1 DYLCGAPV
9 ECRSQCRWSDQFYRP
24 DCTAY
29 CPAFISPEYEID
41 LCRDGGNRGAA
52 LERSGPG
59 RQAAA
64 CTCGDPGRHCGCAHR
79 RTVLYLLAYD
89 SEKSL
94 VFSAVFLW
102 KRLQFV
108 QIWV

>member
-1 DYLCGAPV
+1 MYCWVYCGSAV
-9 ECRSQCRWSDQFYRP
+9 VWCCSQDRASDQLYRP
-24 DCTAY
+24 VSSAL
-29 CPAFISPEYEID
+29 CPAFMSPEYEID
-41 LCRDGGNRGAA
+41 LCRAGGNRGAA

-102 KRLQFV
+102 KRL
-108 QIWV
+108 